1 MREFGE
7 ILEKATIQGIA
18 DYLLYGVPPEREKRD
33 YQSRLEESYLE
44 YEKLALQYDSNGA
57 SELLSLANAMICD
70 NACVYMELGLQA
82 GILFVIDMI
91 QNMRREQTDRNTEC
105 ETERKAEE

>member
-18 DYLLYGVPPEREKRD
+18 DYLLYGVPPERDKRD
-33 YQSRLEESYLE
+33 YQSRLDESYLE

-57 SELLSLANAMICD
+57 SELLSLANAIICE
-70 NACVYMELGLQA
+70 NSCVYMELGLQA

-91 QNMRREQTDRNTEC
+91 QNIHREQMNNNTKC
-105 ETERKAEE
+105 ETE

>member
-7 ILEKATIQGIA
+7 ILEKGTIQGIA
-18 DYLLYGVPPEREKRD
+18 DYLLYGVPPERDKRD
-33 YQSRLEESYLE
+33 YQSRLDESYLE

-57 SELLSLANAMICD
+57 SELLSLANAMICE
-70 NACVYMELGLQA
+70 NSCVYMELGLQA

-91 QNMRREQTDRNTEC
+91 QNIHREQMNNNTKC
-105 ETERKAEE
+105 ETE